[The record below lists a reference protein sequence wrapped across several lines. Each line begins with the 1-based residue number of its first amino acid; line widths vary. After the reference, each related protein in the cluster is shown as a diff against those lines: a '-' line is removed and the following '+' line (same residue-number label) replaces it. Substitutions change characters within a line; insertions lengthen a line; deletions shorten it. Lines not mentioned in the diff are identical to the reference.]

1 MNVCVTRARVSPES
15 RAACLARGAV
25 GVALG
30 GVEHLVPETR
40 QQTAGAPLGDQL
52 QLGARTS
59 PRQLPQLRLLLV
71 QLLQLALPL
80 QLELVLPLQLQSPVP
95 QHLGCQSGL

>member
-30 GVEHLVPETR
+30 GVEHLVPQTR

-80 QLELVLPLQLQSPVP
+80 QLQSPVP

>member
-15 RAACLARGAV
+15 RGACLARGAV

-30 GVEHLVPETR
+30 GVEHLVPQTR

-59 PRQLPQLRLLLV
+59 PRQLAQLRLLLV
-71 QLLQLALPL
+71 QLLQLA
-80 QLELVLPLQLQSPVP
+80 LPLQLQSPVP

>member
-30 GVEHLVPETR
+30 GVEHLVPQTR
-40 QQTAGAPLGDQL
+40 QQAAGAPLGDQL

-80 QLELVLPLQLQSPVP
+80 QLQSPVP

>member
-1 MNVCVTRARVSPES
+1 MTRARVSPES

-40 QQTAGAPLGDQL
+40 QQAAGAPLGDQL
-52 QLGARTS
+52 QPRTS
-59 PRQLPQLRLLLV
+59 LRNLAQLRLQLVPLLQLVVLV
-71 QLLQLALPL
+71 QLG
-80 QLELVLPLQLQSPVP
+80 LVLPLQLQSPVP
-95 QHLGCQSGL
+95 QHLVCQSGLY

>member
-1 MNVCVTRARVSPES
+1 MSALRDTCPRVTGVTWR
-15 RAACLARGAV
+15 LARGAV

-40 QQTAGAPLGDQL
+40 QQAAGAPLGDQL
-52 QLGARTS
+52 QLGPRTS

-80 QLELVLPLQLQSPVP
+80 QLQSPVP

>member
-1 MNVCVTRARVSPES
+1 MTRARVSPES

-40 QQTAGAPLGDQL
+40 QQAAGAPLGDQL
-52 QLGARTS
+52 HPRTS
-59 PRQLPQLRLLLV
+59 LRNLAQLRLQLVPLLQLVVLV
-71 QLLQLALPL
+71 QLG
-80 QLELVLPLQLQSPVP
+80 LVLPLQLQSPVP
-95 QHLGCQSGL
+95 QHLVCQPGL

>member
-40 QQTAGAPLGDQL
+40 QQAAGAPLGDHL
-52 QLGARTS
+52 QLLPRTS
-59 PRQLPQLRLLLV
+59 PRQLAQLRLLLV
-71 QLLQLALPL
+71 QLLQLA
-80 QLELVLPLQLQSPVP
+80 LPLQLQSPVP

>member
-1 MNVCVTRARVSPES
+1 MTRARVSPES

-40 QQTAGAPLGDQL
+40 QQAAGAPLGDQL

-59 PRQLPQLRLLLV
+59 SHQLAQLRLLLV
-71 QLLQLALPL
+71 QLLQLA
-80 QLELVLPLQLQSPVP
+80 LPLQLQSPVP

>member
-1 MNVCVTRARVSPES
+1 MTRARVSPES

-71 QLLQLALPL
+71 QLLQLSLPL
-80 QLELVLPLQLQSPVP
+80 QLGLVLPLQLQSPVP

>member
-1 MNVCVTRARVSPES
+1 MTRARVSPES

-80 QLELVLPLQLQSPVP
+80 QLQSPVP

>member
-15 RAACLARGAV
+15 RGACLARGAV

-40 QQTAGAPLGDQL
+40 QQAAGAPLGDQL
-52 QLGARTS
+52 QLGPRTS

-71 QLLQLALPL
+71 QLLHV
-80 QLELVLPLQLQSPVP
+80 QLELVLPLKLQSPVP

>member
-1 MNVCVTRARVSPES
+1 MTRARVSPES

-59 PRQLPQLRLLLV
+59 PRQLAQLRLLLV
-71 QLLQLALPL
+71 QLLQLA
-80 QLELVLPLQLQSPVP
+80 LPLQLQSPVP